1 MNLAINPDG
10 TGMSIK
16 MANSTLEELG
26 IADLDVTKGNFNLDA
41 IDKAMSKVASQR
53 SGIGASTNRL
63 EYAYNYNTSASL
75 EQLSSRSRLEDLDM
89 PKAISE
95 KKKEELLSQYKN
107 LMLRRQMDQE
117 SLVTRLFHWESRV
130 FAPVKMIY
138 ERKGYMKFMYPFN
151 LRMTCAFRIRI
162 IVCSDARQRPS
173 QTL

>member
-1 MNLAINPDG
+1 M
-10 TGMSIK
+10 
-16 MANSTLEELG
+16 
-26 IADLDVTKGNFNLDA
+26 DVTKGNFNLDA

-117 SLVTRLFHWESRV
+117 SLVTRLFH
-130 FAPVKMIY
+130 
-138 ERKGYMKFMYPFN
+138 
-151 LRMTCAFRIRI
+151 
-162 IVCSDARQRPS
+162 
-173 QTL
+173 